1 MAEQGQNTKEQAAPG
16 TKKKNAEA
24 TLSNPGAATVK
35 TTADKGA
42 IPIGTSGKLTV
53 VHN

>member
-1 MAEQGQNTKEQAAPG
+1 MAEQGQNTKEQTTPG
-16 TKKKNAEA
+16 TKKNAGLK
-24 TLSNPGAATVK
+24 LSNPGAATVK
-35 TTADKGA
+35 TTAAKGA